1 MNLYI
6 GVDIDS
12 YSEASSIDISR
23 TNTSNYKKD
32 KKGVDNLFSSVCK
45 ASNLYYED
53 EVIDSS
59 WKQDLE
65 DYIQDNEE
73 DNSHLF

>member
-1 MNLYI
+1 MYI
-6 GVDIDS
+6 EQIHLIIK
-12 YSEASSIDISR
+12 E
-23 TNTSNYKKD
+23 D
-32 KKGVDNLFSSVCK
+32 KRGVDNLFSSVCK

-73 DNSHLF
+73 KI

>member
-32 KKGVDNLFSSVCK
+32 KKGVNNLFTSV
-45 ASNLYYED
+45 SNFKDMFYGD
-53 EVIDSS
+53 EVIDNS

-65 DYIQDNEE
+65 NCIQDNEE
-73 DNSHLF
+73 KI